1 MDEVILKIL
10 KTDLQISA
18 SAYDDLLL
26 NMIAMARA
34 AIETEGIQLYDT
46 REDNMLVEMYAAH
59 IYRNRKGYEVGG
71 RKEFERVMP
80 RMLRWQLNNKLMS
93 QKGKGDD

>member
-1 MDEVILKIL
+1 MNEELILKLL

-18 SAYDDLLL
+18 TAYDEYLEE
-26 NMIAMARA
+26 MINLAKTS
-34 AIETEGIQLYDT
+34 IETEGIRLEGT

-59 IYRNRKGYEVGG
+59 LYRK
-71 RKEFERVMP
+71 RKENQNEMP

-93 QKGKGDD
+93 QKAKAGDD